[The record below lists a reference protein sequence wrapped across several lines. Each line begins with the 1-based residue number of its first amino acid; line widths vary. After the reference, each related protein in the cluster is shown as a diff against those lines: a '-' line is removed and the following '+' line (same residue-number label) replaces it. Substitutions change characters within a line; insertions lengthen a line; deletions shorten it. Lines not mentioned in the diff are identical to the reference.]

1 MRFSIVD
8 IHFRKSQ
15 CVHVI
20 EHRVHIVIN
29 RIAFFIIDFIKII
42 IQFIER
48 DSIRDKKK
56 HWLKVMNHLHRPGGV
71 FCSLTDIV
79 DVTPISAQGLILL
92 LTLMRA
98 E

>member
-48 DSIRDKKK
+48 DSIRDKKALVK
-56 HWLKVMNHLHRPGGV
+56 GDEPPPPPGGV